1 MGTPPAPYE
10 TGLAEIE
17 ERSCEGERVSV
28 SVVENIQRSF
38 AREWEDVRVTDA
50 MRVNWS
56 L

>member
-1 MGTPPAPYE
+1 MGTPPVVYE

-28 SVVENIQRSF
+28 SVEENIQRSF
-38 AREWEDVRVTDA
+38 AREWEDVRVTEA

-56 L
+56 F